1 MIFMTKT
8 VTDLVVQKK
17 NKQRISVYLDD
28 HYAFSLSPFIAARLM
43 EGQKLDEETVL
54 RLSEEDDLE
63 RAYNMA
69 LRYLGYRARSLAEM
83 ERYLKGK
90 GFPAACRRTTMER
103 LINNRFLNDS
113 DFAGMWVENR
123 TRMNPKGAYALRQ
136 ELLEKGIEEDLI
148 DEKLD
153 GFNETDAAFDAVKKK
168 LGQWRNLDQ
177 NELRKKIYGFLSL
190 RGFSYETTRDT
201 TERALSFIKGDID
214 GATV

>member
-1 MIFMTKT
+1 MGKT

-28 HYAFSLSPFIAARLM
+28 NYAFSLSPFIAARLV
-43 EGQKLDEETVL
+43 EGQKLDEETIL

-69 LRYLGYRARSLAEM
+69 LHYLGYRARSLAEM

-103 LINNRFLNDS
+103 LINNRFLNDN

-123 TRMNPKGAYALRQ
+123 TRMNPKGTYALRQ

-148 DEKLD
+148 DENLN
-153 GFNETDAAFDAVKKK
+153 GFNETDAAYDAVKKTRTMAESEPGRAAEK
-168 LGQWRNLDQ
+168 NIR
-177 NELRKKIYGFLSL
+177 ILSL
-190 RGFSYETTRDT
+190 RGFSYETTRDI
-201 TERALSFIKGDID
+201 TERALSFIKGEID
-214 GATV
+214 GSTF